1 VVKDPTQPGPGLV
14 TEVKYSSLTILH
26 QIYSVTGGFYI
37 SHRFRRERVRNIEGF
52 QQGGALERLDQ
63 FDLAKEKE
71 IWEFGYWV
79 ILVEAI
85 APFLAH
91 PGGVLVEY

>member
-37 SHRFRRERVRNIEGF
+37 SHRFRREGCATLRVSSK
-52 QQGGALERLDQ
+52 GGALVELVQ
-63 FDLAKEKE
+63 FGLAKEKE
-71 IWEFGYWV
+71 IRGVWLLSYLGRGHS
-79 ILVEAI
+79 A
-85 APFLAH
+85 FL
-91 PGGVLVEY
+91 GSS